1 MSDWAILYHAK
12 DESTAKSFCKQLS
25 MCGNPLGM
33 KIDRPKPIKVQ
44 GTNPEIYINTVSHT
58 LKNFPDLQIVV
69 IIVPNQREDRY
80 NALKRIC
87 CADMG
92 VPSQVIQLSTSIYV
106 YIYI

>member
-1 MSDWAILYHAK
+1 MSDWAILYHIK

-33 KIDRPKPIKVQ
+33 RIDRPRPIKVQ
-44 GTNPEIYINTVSHT
+44 GTNPEIYISAVNSAVTS
-58 LKNFPDLQIVV
+58 FPNLQIVV

-80 NALKRIC
+80 NAIKRIC

-92 VPSQVIQLSTSIYV
+92 IPSQVIKF
-106 YIYI
+106 YIYICICM